1 MDFCA
6 HAHKDQHNL
15 YNGCTVVRDLGP
27 VTAPP
32 VILGGYWFVQTGGLR
47 VGRDL
52 ETRVSDLWEV
62 PCQTACSCPLL

>member
-15 YNGCTVVRDLGP
+15 YNGCTVVRNPGP

-32 VILGGYWFVQTGGLR
+32 VGWSWEGDWFKQTGGLR

-62 PCQTACSCPLL
+62 P